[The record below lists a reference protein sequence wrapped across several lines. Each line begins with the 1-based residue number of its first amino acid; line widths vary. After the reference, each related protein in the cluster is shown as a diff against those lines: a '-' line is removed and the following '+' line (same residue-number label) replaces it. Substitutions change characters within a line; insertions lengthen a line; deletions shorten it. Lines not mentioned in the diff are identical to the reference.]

1 MKKDLETKN
10 LPDNKRGITLIALI
24 ITIIVL
30 LILAGVTISM
40 VVGDNG
46 VLKQAQNAKIKTEK
60 AKDEELRGLTAAEA
74 GGNLEMTWYQDGE
87 NKVPIPAGFAVSQ
100 VEGENTI
107 DDGLVVIDSNGNEFV
122 WIPCGDPVTSPS
134 EDGKNYS
141 PDKYVNAEYYSRKNG
156 EGNSNSKGWSSYAYE
171 NDVKGQTENEYKG
184 KTGWTNP
191 TDQTTAAKAS
201 IEKYGGFYVARF
213 EAGVP
218 SNASFYVSTNGSS
231 NGEEYK
237 GKNGTSGT
245 SPDSNGFTTTRYDR
259 KDENLKP
266 VSKRYNQVWN
276 YIDQKTAKEVSKK
289 MYEDNDDV
297 DSYLID
303 SNAWNYICG
312 DIFGDEKRLGQ
323 DGIKKSTEYGNY
335 LDNKTTD
342 YASLECL
349 WANHKV
355 ENNAWKY
362 ATKYGK
368 GSITSDV
375 ISGRSNGNRLEL
387 ATGASDDFK
396 VYNIY
401 DMAGNVWE
409 WTAETATNGSSC
421 YVTDRGGG
429 FNLHPVGSSVVC
441 ADGGNNS
448 EFTSPGVGFRSV
460 LYVE

>member
-1 MKKDLETKN
+1 M
-10 LPDNKRGITLIALI
+10 
-24 ITIIVL
+24 
-30 LILAGVTISM
+30 
-40 VVGDNG
+40 GDNG
-46 VLKQAQNAKIKTEK
+46 VLTQAQKAKIKTEK
-60 AKDEELRGLTAAEA
+60 AKDQELRGLTAAEA
-74 GGNLEMTWYQDGE
+74 GGNLEMTWHTEKGEDGKE
-87 NKVPIPAGFAVSQ
+87 VKVPIPAYFAVSQ

-122 WIPCGDPVTSPS
+122 WIPCGDPVTVSS

-141 PDKYVNAEYYSRKNG
+141 SEKYVNAEYYSRKSG

-171 NDVKGQTENEYKG
+171 DDVKDQTANALKG

-191 TDQTTAAKAS
+191 HDQTEAAKAS

-237 GKNGTSGT
+237 GKSGTTSGT
-245 SPDSNGFTTTRYDR
+245 DTNGFTTTRYDR
-259 KDENLKP
+259 KDKSLIP

-276 YIDQKTAKEVSKK
+276 YIDQITAKEVSKK

-323 DGIKKSTEYGNY
+323 EGIKKSTEYGNY

-355 ENNAWKY
+355 ESNTWKY

-368 GSITSDV
+368 GSITTEAPRG
-375 ISGRSNGNRLEL
+375 SGNNRLEL

-409 WTAETATNGSSC
+409 WTEETATNGNAT
-421 YVTDRGGG
+421 YGAFRGGN
-429 FNLHPVGSSVVC
+429 FNVDGTTYPVVYAYRSDATKNYDV
-441 ADGGNNS
+441 N
-448 EFTSPGVGFRSV
+448 VGFRAV
-460 LYVE
+460 LYVK